1 MKSQIIW
8 FFGFVLILTALGI
21 GIWLFPD
28 SDSTSQLVLSG
39 VIEGRMIRVG
49 SRLGGRIAEVDV
61 AEGQWVKAGTRLV
74 RFEADHLLAERDR
87 AAARVREAAARL
99 RELQR
104 GSRPEEIEMARAKT
118 EAARQELEKLQAGW
132 RVQEIAR
139 ARAALAAA
147 EADWRK
153 AQADYQ
159 RLAQL
164 YENDDISRQMLDE
177 ADRRVKVTRARL
189 QSAREQLSL
198 LREGF
203 RVEEVAA
210 AEQRYRAALAYQR
223 LIEAGP
229 RPEAIAQARAQLA
242 QAQAELAALEA
253 DLAET
258 KVEAP
263 LDCLVDV
270 LDVRPGDLIAPGA
283 PVAILVDP
291 HHLWVRVF
299 IPEPKLGWVHV
310 GQEVTVTVDAYP
322 DRAFRG
328 RIEWISQRAEFTPRN
343 VQTPEERIKQVFAA
357 KVVLENEEQLLHIGM
372 PADVHIELVS
382 TDSNR

>member
-1 MKSQIIW
+1 MKSQIVW
-8 FFGFVLILTALGI
+8 LFGVVLILTALGI

-28 SDSTSQLVLSG
+28 ADSTSQLVLSG
-39 VIEGRMIRVG
+39 VIEGRMIKVG

-74 RFEADHLLAERDR
+74 RFEAGRLLAERNR
-87 AAARVREAAARL
+87 AAARVREAAVRL

-104 GSRPEEIEMARAKT
+104 GSRPEEIEMARAKA
-118 EAARQELEKLQAGW
+118 EAARQELEKLRAGW
-132 RVQEIAR
+132 RAQEIAR

-147 EADWRK
+147 EADWRN
-153 AQADYQ
+153 AQANYE

-164 YENDDISRQMLDE
+164 YENDDISRQTLDE
-177 ADRRVKVTRARL
+177 AERRVKVARARVR
-189 QSAREQLSL
+189 SAREQLSL
-198 LREGF
+198 LQEGF
-203 RVEEVAA
+203 RAEEVAA
-210 AEQRYRAALAYQR
+210 AEQRYRAALAYQQ
-223 LIEAGP
+223 LVEAGP
-229 RPEAIAQARAQLA
+229 RPEAIDRARAQLA
-242 QAQAELAALEA
+242 QARAELAALDA

-258 KVEAP
+258 EVKAP

-291 HHLWVRVF
+291 SHLWVRVF
-299 IPEPKLGWVHV
+299 IPEPKLGWVHI

-322 DRAFRG
+322 GRTFRG

-357 KVVLENEEQLLHIGM
+357 KVALENEGRWLHIGM
-372 PADVHIELVS
+372 PADVHIELAS
-382 TDSNR
+382 SDTNQ